1 MAFQSTLKETPFK
14 IVYSRDPPSIR
25 SYEPGETRIAAVA
38 QHMADRDA
46 FLEDVRA
53 RLEQAQA
60 IYKRFY
66 NKHHRDVTFP
76 VCDWVWLRLRH
87 RAPASL
93 QVKTSSKLRPRF
105 FGSYKI
111 VTIISPVAY
120 KLELPPRARL
130 HDVFHVGLLK
140 PFKGTPPDAPP
151 ALPPIHH
158 GTIILEPKSGVRAR
172 VTRGVRYLLVRWKGE
187 PPASATWEEANSF
200 AARFP
205 QFQLKDELL
214 LEGGRDVMWGRRHYN
229 RRNRAGAGQGQPS
242 QSGLVRIRFSLLGIC
257 LN

>member
-1 MAFQSTLKETPFK
+1 MPWAEYVYNMAFQSTLKETPFK

-66 NKHHRDVTFP
+66 NKHHRDLTFP

-111 VTIISPVAY
+111 VTIISPVPTSLNFRHGPASTMSSTSACSSRS
-120 KLELPPRARL
+120 KGLRRTHHRPCLQSTMARSSSSQRAWC
-130 HDVFHVGLLK
+130 
-140 PFKGTPPDAPP
+140 
-151 ALPPIHH
+151 
-158 GTIILEPKSGVRAR
+158 VRA
-172 VTRGVRYLLVRWKGE
+172 
-187 PPASATWEEANSF
+187 
-200 AARFP
+200 
-205 QFQLKDELL
+205 
-214 LEGGRDVMWGRRHYN
+214 
-229 RRNRAGAGQGQPS
+229 
-242 QSGLVRIRFSLLGIC
+242 
-257 LN
+257 